1 MTRPQSHRASLRA
14 ADRDA
19 TSRRR
24 SAAGAAFLS
33 FLFPGLGQAYAGRR
47 PAAIGFAAPVVAVA
61 FVVVGVALQGLGAIV
76 GLFVDPSSSMLVSGT
91 IVLLAVWRMLAMT
104 DAMTGLSLP
113 GTAERRRGTV
123 ALVIL
128 AVIVS
133 GSHAWA
139 ASATWSMYEASRD
152 IFVGEALVPRASAS
166 SGPDSSMEN
175 GGQDVQPE
183 PFSTPETP
191 SSRVNVMVVGIDS
204 SESRRTAL
212 TDTLLVV
219 SVNPRDGSVA
229 MISFPRDIA
238 DFELPDGRT
247 FRGKINSLLTWARN
261 HPEEFPQE
269 PLPTLAGALSHLLG
283 VPIQY
288 YAAIDL
294 DGFRQ
299 MVDSVGGVTIDN
311 QTVIDDPTYGWPDG
325 GLGFHL
331 SVGEHRLDGELALAY
346 VRTRKGVGDSDF
358 SRSRRQQQLLLAL
371 RQEITKPDTLT
382 RIPELARAI
391 GKTIDT
397 NFPADRVGEFI
408 DLALGLDTENVVQ
421 KVLGPP
427 FARRAMGPEVL
438 DYRLRLDMSK
448 LAALSIE
455 LFGDDSRYAEAT
467 AP

>member
-1 MTRPQSHRASLRA
+1 MRP

-24 SAAGAAFLS
+24 SAVGAAFLS

-47 PAAIGFAAPVVAVA
+47 RAAIGFAAPAVAVA
-61 FVVVGVALQGLGAIV
+61 LVAAAVAVQGLGA
-76 GLFVDPSSSMLVSGT
+76 FVALLVNPSSATLVSVT
-91 IVLLAVWRMLAMT
+91 VLFFAVWRIVAMT

-113 GTAERRRGTV
+113 GTSERGRGTV

-128 AVIVS
+128 AVVVS

-152 IFVGEALVPRASAS
+152 IFVGEALVPQASAS
-166 SGPDSSMEN
+166 TGPN
-175 GGQDVQPE
+175 GGVTIGGQDLRPQ

-191 SSRVNVMVVGIDS
+191 TSRVNVLVVGIDS
-204 SESRRTAL
+204 SESRQTAL

-219 SVNPRDGSVA
+219 SVDPHNGSVA
-229 MISFPRDIA
+229 MVSFPRDIA

-261 HPEEFPQE
+261 HPEEFPE
-269 PLPTLAGALSHLLG
+269 GPLPTLAGALSHLLG

-299 MVDSVGGVTIDN
+299 MVDTVGGVTIDN
-311 QTVIDDPTYGWPDG
+311 QAVINDPTYGWADG
-325 GLGFHL
+325 RLGFQL
-331 SVGEHRLDGELALAY
+331 SVGEHRLDGEQALAY

-371 RQEITKPDTLT
+371 RQEITKPNTIL
-382 RIPELARAI
+382 RIPELTRAI
-391 GKTIDT
+391 GRTVDT

-408 DLALGLDTENVVQ
+408 DIALGIDTENVVQ

-427 FARRAMGPEVL
+427 VAVRATGPDVV
-438 DYRLRLDMSK
+438 DYRLRLDMAK
-448 LAALSIE
+448 VATLSIE
-455 LFGDDSRYAEAT
+455 LFGDDSRYAEA
-467 AP
+467 ASP